1 MCRLSIR
8 RQSGRRRSQFSA
20 AASSSSVERNLPWVL
35 IDTSAAERQSPSQK
49 RIKVDI
55 RVCFA
60 QTLQGLRLVARLR
73 GNQDCMNA
81 FGEGKIKFVVQSH
94 VDKNTMPSIPS
105 DTKGRRIGKTDNV
118 KTSPKRQ
125 VKAHASPIFFPS
137 VLLFLLFPL
146 CDMNAAKDVDRIFV
160 NGNIYTANERQPH
173 AEAIAVKKDRVAF
186 VGSNADAK
194 RLAREETRVVDLGGK
209 TVVPGLTDSHCH
221 IFGIGE
227 REMHLNLEGTNSLE
241 DFLAKVKE
249 RVAQSRHGKWI
260 TGRGWIETFWKPP
273 QFPTRA
279 DLDKIAQDH
288 PVFLTRADGHA
299 AIANTAALNIA
310 KINKSTPNPFGG
322 EILKDKTTGEP
333 NGMLLDNA
341 QALVAKNIPNATEAE
356 REQAF
361 LLGIGRELKLG
372 WCEIQNAGSYAD
384 DIKIIRHCFDDRKV
398 KLRFINAVYG
408 PGEHAQRFLR
418 EGPIIDAYDHHFT
431 QRTIKVI
438 FDGALG
444 PRGAALLKPYS
455 DAPETS
461 GFLTEKPEELRPMF
475 EEALRRGIQVETHAI
490 GDRANRLILDLY
502 EQAFKAVPPN
512 ERKIA
517 DARWRVEHAQIVDP
531 ADLPRFA
538 KLGVIPSMQPSH
550 AISDL
555 FFAPARLGM
564 DRLAGAYAWQS
575 FLKAGSFI
583 SGGSDAPV
591 ERGEPMIE
599 FYAAVAR
606 KSIKGES
613 GEGWHPEQAV
623 SREEALRM
631 FTIWPAYAAFQEKD
645 KGKIDIG
652 MLADFT
658 VLSADI
664 MKISDAEILKTRG
677 EMTVIGGESVYQ
689 R

>member
-8 RQSGRRRSQFSA
+8 RQRGRRRSQFSA
-20 AASSSSVERNLPWVL
+20 AASSSSVEKNLPWIL
-35 IDTSAAERQSPSQK
+35 INTSAAGRQSPSQK
-49 RIKVDI
+49 RIKVEI
-55 RVCFA
+55 RVCFV

-146 CDMNAAKDVDRIFV
+146 CNMNAAKDVDRIFV

-194 RLAREETRVVDLGGK
+194 KLAREETRVIDLGGK

-249 RVAQSRHGKWI
+249 RVTQSEHGKWI

-279 DLDKIAQDH
+279 DLD
-288 PVFLTRADGHA
+288 
-299 AIANTAALNIA
+299 
-310 KINKSTPNPFGG
+310 KSTPNPFGG

-341 QALVAKNIPNATEAE
+341 QDLVAKNIPNATEAE

-372 WCEIQNAGSYAD
+372 WCEIQNAGSYAE
-384 DIKIIRHCFDDRKV
+384 DIKIIRKCFDEGKV
-398 KLRFINAVYG
+398 KLRFINAVFG
-408 PGEHAQRFLR
+408 PGDDAQRFLR
-418 EGPIIDAYDHHFT
+418 EGAIIDAYDHHFA

-444 PRGAALLKPYS
+444 SRGAALLKPYS

-461 GFLTEKPEELRPMF
+461 GFLTEKPEELKPMF
-475 EEALRRGIQVETHAI
+475 EEALRRGTQVETHAI
-490 GDRANRLILDLY
+490 GDRANHVILDLY
-502 EQAFKAVPPN
+502 EQAFKAVPHDQ
-512 ERKIA
+512 RKIREP
-517 DARWRVEHAQIVDP
+517 RWRVEHAQIVDP
-531 ADLPRFA
+531 ADIPQFA
-538 KLGVIPSMQPSH
+538 
-550 AISDL
+550 
-555 FFAPARLGM
+555 
-564 DRLAGAYAWQS
+564 
-575 FLKAGSFI
+575 
-583 SGGSDAPV
+583 
-591 ERGEPMIE
+591 
-599 FYAAVAR
+599 
-606 KSIKGES
+606 
-613 GEGWHPEQAV
+613 
-623 SREEALRM
+623 
-631 FTIWPAYAAFQEKD
+631 
-645 KGKIDIG
+645 
-652 MLADFT
+652 
-658 VLSADI
+658 
-664 MKISDAEILKTRG
+664 
-677 EMTVIGGESVYQ
+677 
-689 R
+689 